1 MRRGSAC
8 PFRAAWPFPGG
19 AHRLSAFPKDQDGI
33 SMLRGINKI
42 GQSWVGKAI
51 VAVLFGF
58 LIISFAIWGIGDIF
72 RGAVRTDVASVG
84 SVGISADAY
93 RTAYQT
99 EVQRLARQTRQSIS
113 PDRAR

>member
-1 MRRGSAC
+1 MRRGPSRR
-8 PFRAAWPFPGG
+8 FRAA
-19 AHRLSAFPKDQDGI
+19 RAFPRGPHPLSPPPQDRNGI

-72 RGAVRTDVASVG
+72 RGAVRTDVATVG
-84 SVGISADAY
+84 SARISADAF
-93 RTAYQT
+93 RNAYQS
-99 EVQRLARQTRQSIS
+99 EVQRLA
-113 PDRAR
+113 